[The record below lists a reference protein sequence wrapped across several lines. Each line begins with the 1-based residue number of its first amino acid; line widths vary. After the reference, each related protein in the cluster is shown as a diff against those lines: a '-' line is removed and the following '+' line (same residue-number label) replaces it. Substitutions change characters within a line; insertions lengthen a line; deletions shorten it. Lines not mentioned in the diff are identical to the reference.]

1 MGFYR
6 FTLESKERGLRSI
19 IDYLIGRRALKPGVA
34 DVKVIRGA
42 EVGSDRHLVLMKVR
56 LKVQR
61 QKRYRE
67 AGNCKL
73 MVHKLESKEAKI
85 KFQQEFREV
94 NRQIREADDGGDNV
108 VTMWKRLGRSLDWP

>member
-1 MGFYR
+1 M
-6 FTLESKERGLRSI
+6 
-19 IDYLIGRRALKPGVA
+19 
-34 DVKVIRGA
+34 KVIRGA

-73 MVHKLESKEAKI
+73 RVHKLESKEAK
-85 KFQQEFREV
+85 KEFQQEFREV

-108 VTMWKRLGRSLDWP
+108 KKAWKEFRLAITVVKAKGGVGIDVGI

>member
-1 MGFYR
+1 M
-6 FTLESKERGLRSI
+6 
-19 IDYLIGRRALKPGVA
+19 
-34 DVKVIRGA
+34 KVIRGA

-73 MVHKLESKEAKI
+73 RVHKLESIEAKI

-108 VTMWKRLGRSLDWP
+108 GKAWKEFRLAITVVKAKRDVGIDVGI